1 MVRFF
6 CPGCWK
12 DFSEDIAQ
20 CPYCDLNIHEFWD
33 SKDWIEKL
41 ILALHHSEPNTRFRA
56 VFLLGRAK
64 DARAVNPLIALIK
77 ETREVYLAREA
88 VKALGEIGS
97 ADAVEFLRT
106 LINHPANM
114 VKAEVQTIL
123 GAIDGKDSGSRI
135 SSEAIQPSSEGGTK
149 CPTRF

>member
-12 DFSEDIAQ
+12 DFSEDIAW
-20 CPYCDLNIHEFWD
+20 CPYCGLNIHEFWG
-33 SKDWIEKL
+33 SKDRIEKL
-41 ILALHHSEPNTRFRA
+41 ILALHHPEPDTRFRA

-64 DARAVNPLIALIK
+64 DVRAVNPLIALIK

-97 ADAVEFLRT
+97 AEPLVFCLS
-106 LINHPANM
+106 LC
-114 VKAEVQTIL
+114 V
-123 GAIDGKDSGSRI
+123 SGGVYRRRR
-135 SSEAIQPSSEGGTK
+135 
-149 CPTRF
+149 CP